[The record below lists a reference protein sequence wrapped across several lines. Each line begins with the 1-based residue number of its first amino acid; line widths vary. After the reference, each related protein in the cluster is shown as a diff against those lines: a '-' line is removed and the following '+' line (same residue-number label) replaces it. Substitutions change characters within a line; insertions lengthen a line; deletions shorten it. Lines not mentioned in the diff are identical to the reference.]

1 MPLSARPRKGALSV
15 RETALFAMIGVM
27 MYAGKAVMEP
37 LPNIHP
43 LALFTVTVTLVYRRR
58 ALYPIYAYVLVN
70 GLFAGFA
77 PWWLPYLYIWT
88 VLWGVVMLLPK
99 NMPRKA
105 AAVVYP
111 LVCALHGLAFGTLY
125 APLQALMYGYDWRG
139 MLTWISLGFP
149 MDVLHAVGNLAAGLL
164 ILPLSDL
171 LRKLNVRFRIGA

>member
-1 MPLSARPRKGALSV
+1 MAV
-15 RETALFAMIGVM
+15 YAMFGVLM
-27 MYAGKAVMEP
+27 LTSKIVMEAV
-37 LPNIHP
+37 PNVH
-43 LALFTVTVTLVYRRR
+43 LLGMFTMLLTVVYRRR
-58 ALYPIYAYVLVN
+58 ALYPIYIYVLLN
-70 GLFAGFA
+70 GVYAGFA
-77 PWWLPYLYIWT
+77 SWWLPYLYIWT

-171 LRKLNVRFRIGA
+171 LRKLNVRFRIVA

>member
-1 MPLSARPRKGALSV
+1 MAV
-15 RETALFAMIGVM
+15 YAMFGVLM
-27 MYAGKAVMEP
+27 LTSKILMEAV
-37 LPNIHP
+37 PNVHLLGI
-43 LALFTVTVTLVYRRR
+43 FTMLLTVVYRRR
-58 ALYPIYAYVLVN
+58 ALYPIYTYVLLN
-70 GLFAGFA
+70 GVYAGFA
-77 PWWLPYLYIWT
+77 SWWLPYLYIWT

>member
-1 MPLSARPRKGALSV
+1 MAV
-15 RETALFAMIGVM
+15 FAMFGVT
-27 MYAGKAVMEP
+27 MYASKVLMEAI
-37 LPNIHP
+37 PNVH
-43 LALFTVTVTLVYRRR
+43 LLGMFTMLLTVVYRSR
-58 ALYPIYAYVLVN
+58 ALYPIYTYVLLN
-70 GLFAGFA
+70 GLMAGFS

-88 VLWGVVMLLPK
+88 VLWGVAMLLPK
-99 NMPRKA
+99 NMPDRA

-111 LVCALHGLAFGTLY
+111 VVCALHGLAFGTLY

>member
-1 MPLSARPRKGALSV
+1 MAV
-15 RETALFAMIGVM
+15 YAMFGVLM
-27 MYAGKAVMEP
+27 LTSKILMEAV
-37 LPNIHP
+37 PNVH
-43 LALFTVTVTLVYRRR
+43 LLGMFTMLLTVVYRRR
-58 ALYPIYAYVLVN
+58 ALYPIYVYVLLN
-70 GLFAGFA
+70 GVYAGFA
-77 PWWLPYLYIWT
+77 SWWLPYLYIWT

-171 LRKLNVRFRIGA
+171 LRKLNVRFRIVA

>member
-1 MPLSARPRKGALSV
+1 
-15 RETALFAMIGVM
+15 
-27 MYAGKAVMEP
+27 
-37 LPNIHP
+37 
-43 LALFTVTVTLVYRRR
+43 
-58 ALYPIYAYVLVN
+58 
-70 GLFAGFA
+70 
-77 PWWLPYLYIWT
+77 
-88 VLWGVVMLLPK
+88 MLLPK

-171 LRKLNVRFRIGA
+171 LRKLNVRFRIVA